1 MMRLY
6 FLSLLPGE
14 QGGILFQSFF
24 AGNRQ
29 FLATFPSA
37 AGQYFTAIGSFHT
50 LAKTVNGFTAA
61 LVWLKC
67 TFHVLIFLLTLNMIS
82 FHAAVTILL
91 PVKGRQR

>member
-6 FLSLLPGE
+6 FYPCPRLE

-24 AGNRQ
+24 AGNSQ
-29 FLATFPSA
+29 FLATFRPA
-37 AGQYFTAIGSFHT
+37 AGQYFTAIGSCHALT
-50 LAKTVNGFTAA
+50 KTVNGFTAA
-61 LVWLKC
+61 LMWLKC